1 MLHKKEYKFW
11 IALNDLDIRSES
23 PILAKFSPTLPEP
36 GGRRTSREGCWE
48 RTGITRSSSFEREG
62 SGAQRL
68 GVPRI
73 NERRSRSAEPRKI
86 KPLDINKPVIRHL
99 KQQFMVS
106 RAKGKG
112 TGYQKEAKL

>member
-1 MLHKKEYKFW
+1 MQELGISKY
-11 IALNDLDIRSES
+11 S
-23 PILAKFSPTLPEP
+23 PSLPEP
-36 GGRRTSREGCWE
+36 GSRGTSREGCWE

-62 SGAQRL
+62 SGSQRL

-106 RAKGKG
+106 SG
-112 TGYQKEAKL
+112 TGKQNEAHLWNFPYLTDWIPYPFKEKYL